1 MRARRSPGLALV
13 GAVALAGCRHAAGSE
28 ALDARTLR
36 TEAPADEATGA
47 PVPMRATYF
56 PATVPRAGRK
66 ETPLLVVEPLLFE
79 RELLFE
85 GPHGGLVGYLAS
97 EGFRVWLVGPSGRTT
112 PKEQDLARGIRATVE
127 AIAREAGVKRFDL
140 IGLSL
145 GGEAALTALDGLTAP
160 GSQVAI
166 QRVAFVGTGFDFA
179 YPHSFAARV
188 APHLGPDGA
197 PASSLCTLDG
207 DTGCQRLFHDPG
219 DATSW
224 LGALPPEDPSALRPA
239 SERFPFVARFT
250 ALPVLFVTGKADGIA
265 PSESMFPLF
274 TLWGSAE
281 HDRRAIPKHLF
292 LAGRENGF
300 ARDDD
305 QFDLFGSERARDEV
319 WAHIAAWLAKSD

>member
-1 MRARRSPGLALV
+1 MRGLRAFGLV
-13 GAVALAGCRHAAGSE
+13 LMGAAALAGCRHAAGAE

-36 TEAPADEATGA
+36 TEAPAEGNTAA
-47 PVPMRATYF
+47 AVPMRATYF
-56 PATVPRAGRK
+56 PASVPRAGRK

-97 EGFRVWLVGPSGRTT
+97 EGFRVWLVGPAGHGT
-112 PKEQDLARGIRATVE
+112 PKTADLARGIRATAE
-127 AIAREAGVKRFDL
+127 AIGREAGVRHFDL

-160 GSQVAI
+160 GSKVSI

-197 PASSLCTLDG
+197 SATTLCTLDG
-207 DTGCQRLFHDPG
+207 DTGCTRLFHDPSG
-219 DATSW
+219 AASW
-224 LGALPPEDPSALRPA
+224 LGALPPEDANELRPA

-250 ALPVLFVTGKADGIA
+250 ALPVLFVNGKADGIA

-274 TLWGSAE
+274 SLWGSAE
-281 HDRRAIPKHLF
+281 RDRRAIPKHLF

-305 QFDLFGSERARDEV
+305 QFDLFGSQRARDEV
-319 WAHIAAWLAKSD
+319 WAHLAAWLGKSE